1 MRIILT
7 MVGIALGIGIAII
20 AGVYGWE
27 QYAAT
32 APVVAPVN
40 VAQSA
45 PGPQKPEQPKPV
57 SVPAEGPTPTKPAPL
72 SSATPPAAQQQTPF
86 NKPMPVPGEDK
97 PIAVPETPNLATP
110 EKLAQLTIG
119 MTEEDVQKT
128 FGKAGVPTQEAD
140 LPAYTP
146 EGWHELRWPNPDGS
160 YISALFNE
168 QNVLVF
174 AEPFNMPGAYE
185 WLSTPWY
192 AIPNWLNAKLRESNM
207 AVRLPAVDVVAAQT
221 NTYQF
226 SGRLVNADGETLGL
240 MTGTYYV
247 NDPSG
252 RYTRAIEGSYQYAL
266 PNGAVDSNT
275 FQFSE

>member
-1 MRIILT
+1 MRIILS

-32 APVVAPVN
+32 TPAAAPVN
-40 VAQSA
+40 VPQSA
-45 PGPQKPEQPKPV
+45 PKPQKAEQPKPV
-57 SVPAEGPTPTKPAPL
+57 SVPAEGPASTKPPSPL
-72 SSATPPAAQQQTPF
+72 SATPPMAQHQTPSGIHS
-86 NKPMPVPGEDK
+86 PVPGEDK

-110 EKLAQLTIG
+110 EKLAQLSIG

-128 FGKAGVPTQEAD
+128 FGKAGVRTQEAD

-146 EGWHELRWPNPDGS
+146 EGWYELRWPNADGS

-168 QNVLVF
+168 QKTLVF

-185 WLSTPWY
+185 WLATPWY
-192 AIPNWLNAKLRESNM
+192 AIPNWLNTKLREGNM
-207 AVRLPAVDVVAAQT
+207 AVRLPAVEVVAAQT

-226 SGRLVNADGETLGL
+226 SGLLVNAEGETLGL

-247 NDPSG
+247 NDPNG